1 MTAPPGRSLEDLV
14 GRVLLMGVVASALV
28 IAVGL
33 VLLVPPGTGKRA
45 LLGQLMSEHE
55 VFLADL
61 PRSLVTVV
69 SGALRGRPVA
79 VIFLGLLLLILTPV
93 LRVVA
98 VGVYFASHG
107 ERRYALISA
116 LVLVLLLLGFV
127 LGAAV

>member
-1 MTAPPGRSLEDLV
+1 VTAPPGRSLEDLV

>member
-1 MTAPPGRSLEDLV
+1 VTGRRGGSLEDVV
-14 GRVLLMGVVASALV
+14 GRILLLGVVASALV

-33 VLLVPPGTGKRA
+33 ALLVPPGTGKRA

-61 PRSLVTVV
+61 PGSLATVMTGV
-69 SGALRGRPVA
+69 VRGRPVA

-98 VGVYFASHG
+98 VGLYFALHG

-116 LVLVLLLLGFV
+116 LILMLLLLGFV
-127 LGAAV
+127 LGAVA